1 VAAKRS
7 DWRRREELTAWSF
20 LAPALAVLALFL
32 FLPILGAWLLSFTD
46 FDLYALA
53 DPHNARLLGLGNY
66 ARLAQDPVFWQA
78 LGNTFYFVLLGGPAT
93 LALALAAAVLL
104 NSRLARCKGLLRT
117 VYFAPVVTTVVAV
130 GTVWR
135 YLYHPRFGLFN
146 YLLGLAG
153 IPPLDW
159 LQDPRWAMPSIVLMA
174 MWKNFGYDMVI
185 FIAGLQTIPLALYEA
200 ARLDGAGAWAQ
211 FRHITLPMLRPTLVF
226 VAVITTIGYFQ
237 LFAEPY
243 VMTDLGEPVNR
254 TLSIVLLMY
263 KQGFRWWNLGYAA
276 AIAFVLF
283 LIILAASLF
292 QARLQRRERA

>member
-1 VAAKRS
+1 MAAKRS

-254 TLSIVLLMY
+254 ALSIVLLMY